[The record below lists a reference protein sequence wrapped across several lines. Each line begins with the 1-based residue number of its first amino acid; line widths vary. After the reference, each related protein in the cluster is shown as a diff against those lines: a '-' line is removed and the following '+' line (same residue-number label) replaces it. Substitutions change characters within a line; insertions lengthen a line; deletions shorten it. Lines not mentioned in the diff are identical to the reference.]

1 MVSANKIE
9 ILRIAET
16 VAQEK
21 MIDKEIV
28 LSALEE
34 AIVKAAK
41 TSYGEENEVIAEIN
55 PENGEILLSRKL
67 LVVTEVKNKFL
78 EIDLKSA
85 KKINAA
91 AEIDDELLDPLPP
104 LDFGR
109 VAAQSAKQVITSK
122 VREAERER
130 QYGEYKDRIG
140 EVVNGIVKRSEF
152 GNIIL
157 DLGKAE
163 GVIRKDQTIPRENL
177 RNGDRVKAYI
187 YDVRSEVKG
196 PQIFLSRSHPQ
207 FMAKLFTQEVPEI
220 YDGIINIKSVA
231 RDAGSRAKIAVY
243 TEDGAIDPVGAC
255 VGMRGSRVQA
265 VVNELQGEKIDI
277 IKWSP
282 DIANLAISSLSPAEV
297 LKVVM
302 DEDQNKIEVVVSEA
316 HLSLAIGRRGQNV
329 KLATELTGWEIDIL
343 TEDEDSAKR
352 QQDFNEKTKNFVDLL
367 DVDETLSQ
375 LLVSEGFSSVE
386 EIVEADKD
394 ELMSIEGFDEDIV
407 LELIERS
414 EKSIERVEKENI
426 EILNSLNVEES
437 LMNFNFLNKSML
449 VKLAQNEIKNLDDFA
464 GLTTDDLLGYYE
476 DRHDK
481 NSKVQGILE
490 EFNLTKDEGDQL
502 ILEARKI
509 WLDK

>member
-1 MVSANKIE
+1 
-9 ILRIAET
+9 
-16 VAQEK
+16 
-21 MIDKEIV
+21 
-28 LSALEE
+28 
-34 AIVKAAK
+34 
-41 TSYGEENEVIAEIN
+41 
-55 PENGEILLSRKL
+55 
-67 LVVTEVKNKFL
+67 
-78 EIDLKSA
+78 
-85 KKINAA
+85 
-91 AEIDDELLDPLPP
+91 
-104 LDFGR
+104 
-109 VAAQSAKQVITSK
+109 
-122 VREAERER
+122 
-130 QYGEYKDRIG
+130 
-140 EVVNGIVKRSEF
+140 
-152 GNIIL
+152 
-157 DLGKAE
+157 
-163 GVIRKDQTIPRENL
+163 
-177 RNGDRVKAYI
+177 
-187 YDVRSEVKG
+187 
-196 PQIFLSRSHPQ
+196 
-207 FMAKLFTQEVPEI
+207 
-220 YDGIINIKSVA
+220 
-231 RDAGSRAKIAVY
+231 
-243 TEDGAIDPVGAC
+243 
-255 VGMRGSRVQA
+255 MRGSRVQA

-302 DEDQNKIEVVVSEA
+302 DEDQNKIEVVVTEA

-407 LELIERS
+407 SELIERS

-426 EILNSLNVEES
+426 EILNSLNVDES
-437 LMNFNFLNKSML
+437 LINFSLLNKSML